1 MTAPRRGGSGGS
13 PGASGGARAAIV
25 VGLAVILGIVGLQIL
40 DDSGGGSSDA
50 TVATVTTVPGVT
62 TTATG
67 GTATTTPVRDNKDV
81 RVKVYNASGVPGRA
95 QTLSDA
101 LRAKKYNMQDPANL
115 TDKRQGI
122 VVECVP
128 GFERE
133 GQLLASSGVGGGATE
148 QAYPSNPPDGA
159 SDADCI
165 VVIGT
170 A

>member
-1 MTAPRRGGSGGS
+1 VTAPRRGGAGSS

-50 TVATVTTVPGVT
+50 TVTTAPGVT
-62 TTATG
+62 TT
-67 GTATTTPVRDNKDV
+67 GTAGTATTTTTPVRDNKDV

-95 QTLSDA
+95 QTLTTTLGEKHYD
-101 LRAKKYNMQDPANL
+101 MQDPANL

-122 VVECVP
+122 VVECVK

-133 GQLLASSGVGGGATE
+133 GQLLASQGVGGGATA

-159 SDADCI
+159 SDADCL